1 MYCIHVVRTLLS
13 PADLER
19 EIETDGSLPV
29 KHATL
34 ESAHALRD
42 GIWGQG
48 FPEPRF
54 SDPFEIV
61 QQRVVGE
68 RHLKL
73 RLRRDGKIFEGIL
86 FGHSEP
92 LPEAIRAVY
101 RFSINEYNG
110 VTSTQLMV
118 DHWEHL

>member
-1 MYCIHVVRTLLS
+1 MRKLLR

-29 KHATL
+29 EHATL
-34 ESAHALRD
+34 ESAQALRD

-54 SDPFEIV
+54 IDPFEIV

-73 RLRRDGKIFEGIL
+73 RLRRDGRQFEGIL
-86 FGHSEP
+86 FGHSDP
-92 LPEAIRAVY
+92 LPQNVRAVY
-101 RFSINEYNG
+101 RFGINEYNG
-110 VTSTQLMV
+110 VTSTQLML
-118 DHWEHL
+118 DHWEPL